1 MNKKGRKNIMSHDI
15 FAFLDSAWSIFLVL
29 LGIFIF
35 LYNKIT
41 NYMKLTKEQKVEAAL
56 KVVKAELLK
65 LMSDAEIEWQDFNK
79 SGEIKKSQV
88 ISEIYKKFPFLAEYI
103 SQDELIEKIGELI
116 EEQKAKMDEIIN
128 NVTVEDVTN
137 AIEKKKK

>member
-1 MNKKGRKNIMSHDI
+1 MSHDI

-79 SGEIKKSQV
+79 SG
-88 ISEIYKKFPFLAEYI
+88 
-103 SQDELIEKIGELI
+103 
-116 EEQKAKMDEIIN
+116 
-128 NVTVEDVTN
+128 
-137 AIEKKKK
+137 

>member
-103 SQDELIEKIGELI
+103 SQDELIAKIGEMI

-137 AIEKKKK
+137 AINKKTK

>member
-1 MNKKGRKNIMSHDI
+1 MSHDI

-103 SQDELIEKIGELI
+103 SQDELIEKIGEMI

-137 AIEKKKK
+137 AINKKTK

>member
-1 MNKKGRKNIMSHDI
+1 MSHDI

-103 SQDELIEKIGELI
+103 SQDELIEKIGEMI

>member
-1 MNKKGRKNIMSHDI
+1 MSHDI
-15 FAFLDSAWSIFLVL
+15 ISFLDSAWSIFIVL

-35 LYNKIT
+35 LYSKIT
-41 NYMKLTKEQKVEAAL
+41 NYIKLSKEQKVEAAL

-65 LMSDAEIEWQDFNK
+65 LMSDAEIEWQEFNK

-103 SQDELIEKIGELI
+103 SQDELIEKIGEMI

>member
-1 MNKKGRKNIMSHDI
+1 MSHDI

-103 SQDELIEKIGELI
+103 SQDELIEKIGEMI

-128 NVTVEDVTN
+128 NITVEEVTN

>member
-1 MNKKGRKNIMSHDI
+1 MSHDI

-103 SQDELIEKIGELI
+103 SQDELTEKIGEMI

>member
-1 MNKKGRKNIMSHDI
+1 MSHDI
-15 FAFLDSAWSIFLVL
+15 ISFLDSAWSIFIVL

-35 LYNKIT
+35 LYSKIT
-41 NYMKLTKEQKVEAAL
+41 NYIKLSKEQKVEAAL

-65 LMSDAEIEWQDFNK
+65 LMSDAEIEWQEFNK

-103 SQDELIEKIGELI
+103 SQDELIAKIGEMI

-137 AIEKKKK
+137 AINKKTK

>member
-1 MNKKGRKNIMSHDI
+1 MSHDI

-65 LMSDAEIEWQDFNK
+65 LMSDAEIEWRDFNK

-103 SQDELIEKIGELI
+103 SQDELIEKIGEMI

>member
-103 SQDELIEKIGELI
+103 SQDELIEKIGEMI

>member
-1 MNKKGRKNIMSHDI
+1 
-15 FAFLDSAWSIFLVL
+15 
-29 LGIFIF
+29 
-35 LYNKIT
+35 
-41 NYMKLTKEQKVEAAL
+41 MKLTKEQKVEAAL

-103 SQDELIEKIGELI
+103 SQDELIEKIGEMI

>member
-1 MNKKGRKNIMSHDI
+1 MSHDI

-103 SQDELIEKIGELI
+103 SQDELIAKIGEMI

>member
-1 MNKKGRKNIMSHDI
+1 MSHDI
-15 FAFLDSAWSIFLVL
+15 IAFLDSAWSIFLVL

-103 SQDELIEKIGELI
+103 SQDELIEKIGEMI

-137 AIEKKKK
+137 AIEKK

>member
-1 MNKKGRKNIMSHDI
+1 MNKKGRKNIISHDI

-103 SQDELIEKIGELI
+103 SQDELIEKIGEMI

>member
-1 MNKKGRKNIMSHDI
+1 MSHDI

-35 LYNKIT
+35 LCNKIT

-103 SQDELIEKIGELI
+103 SQDELIEKIGEMI